1 MNKRKNILSVN
12 ADSKTSKGTK
22 YGFLT
27 GILYLAPSD
36 ISGYNVCPMA
46 EAAQCWLPCLYTAG
60 RGKFSNVQQSRIN
73 KTKRFFSDRDNFM
86 LDLIYSINTLIRKA
100 ERENLTPLVRLNGT
114 SDINWVRFN
123 LMKDFPNVQF
133 YDYTKVVKNLTKSI
147 PNYNI
152 TFSRNEANDD
162 DCKEA
167 LKKGFNVAVVF
178 STKKGEELPVRW
190 QNYPVVD
197 GDETDVRFLDNSG
210 SIVGLR
216 AKGQAKKDRLGFVI
230 KLVN

>member
-1 MNKRKNILSVN
+1 LVREKVMKLLTIDN
-12 ADSKTSKGTK
+12 AKTTKGEK
-22 YGFLT
+22 LDILT
-27 GILYLAPSD
+27 GILYLAPAK
-36 ISGYNVCPMA
+36 ISGYEVCPQRSIGCTLA
-46 EAAQCWLPCLYTAG
+46 CLYTAG
-60 RGKFSNVQQSRIN
+60 MGIFSNVQKARIN
-73 KTKRFFSDRDNFM
+73 KTKMFFEDREAF
-86 LDLIYSINTLIRKA
+86 LKILRKDIVA
-100 ERENLTPLVRLNGT
+100 LEKKAVKLGMKPAVRLNGT

-123 LMKDFPNVQF
+123 IMKDFPNVQF

-178 STKKGEELPVRW
+178 STKKGEELPIRW

-216 AKGQAKKDRLGFVI
+216 AKGQAKKDILGFVI